1 MPNARIAVNSSD
13 RIIYANRAGITTDA
27 RSLLCDPK
35 AADRPEAAAGERKVS
50 GPITIALDAMG
61 GDRAPGIVVK
71 GAEIALQRHPEVH
84 FLLFGAEDKIQP
96 LLAKAPRL
104 RKSATLHHT
113 SEVVADDD
121 KPSSALRTGR
131 QSSMRLAIDAVADGR
146 ADGVVSAGNTGA
158 LMAMAKFVLKMLPGI
173 DRPAIASFFP
183 TRRGETV
190 MLDLGANVECD
201 AENLVQFALMGDV
214 AARTV
219 LGLIEPTV
227 GLLNVGSEDLKGND
241 AVREAAARLREAVTP
256 IHFYGFVEGDD
267 IAAGTVDVVV
277 TDGFTGNIAVKTAEG
292 TAKLFS
298 EFLESAFRHSLPAR
312 IGYLFARG
320 ALRKLRMRSDP
331 RRYNGAIFLG
341 LSGIAVKSHGSTD
354 AFGFANAIGVAV
366 DMKING
372 VLDKIRVE
380 LARLNAAP
388 SAPEPA
394 L

>member
-1 MPNARIAVNSSD
+1 
-13 RIIYANRAGITTDA
+13 
-27 RSLLCDPK
+27 
-35 AADRPEAAAGERKVS
+35 VS
-50 GPITIALDAMG
+50 EPLRIALDAMG

-71 GAEIALQRHPEVH
+71 GAELALQRHPDVH
-84 FLLFGAEDKIQP
+84 FLLFGAESEVRP

-104 RKSATLHHT
+104 AKSAILHHT
-113 SEVVADDD
+113 SEIVAADA
-121 KPSSALRTGR
+121 KPSLALRAGR

-158 LMAMAKFVLKMLPGI
+158 LMAIAKFALKMLPGI

-183 TRRGETV
+183 TRRGESV

-214 AARTV
+214 FARAV
-219 LGLIEPTV
+219 LSLVEPTV
-227 GLLNVGSEDLKGND
+227 GLLNVGSEELKGND
-241 AVREAAARLREAVTP
+241 SVREAAARLREGVAP

-292 TAKLFS
+292 TVKLFA

-366 DMKING
+366 DMKLNG
-372 VLDKIRVE
+372 VLDKIRAG
-380 LARLNAAP
+380 LARLSKAP
-388 SAPEPA
+388 STPEPA